1 MWHCEHIIRLLML
14 INIFIE
20 ILTILRILD
29 SNKRDSRSALVYTT
43 SSTWSRRLIPMEKR
57 LSYAQSLMGR
67 EELTHVFCHPPLLP
81 PYFSRIISRINFFSR
96 HFTVNVAA
104 RKGSGGSSFHTTTN
118 QRILWILTCG
128 VLAVN
133 RNFFHSW
140 PV

>member
-1 MWHCEHIIRLLML
+1 ML

-67 EELTHVFCHPPLLP
+67 EELPRTFP
-81 PYFSRIISRINFFSR
+81 
-96 HFTVNVAA
+96 
-104 RKGSGGSSFHTTTN
+104 
-118 QRILWILTCG
+118 
-128 VLAVN
+128 
-133 RNFFHSW
+133 
-140 PV
+140 